1 MERPGFN
8 PQAPAHSLGR
18 QRSGANK
25 NKKKAAQCVRRRA
38 CAGGRKGEAQGV
50 RECHGWFHLAGRLQH
65 ILNRWASREETGFKV
80 LLGKCRHKTFGF
92 PLSLAPFQLAPIM
105 R

>member
-25 NKKKAAQCVRRRA
+25 NKKEAAQCIRRRA
-38 CAGGRKGEAQGV
+38 CGRGEVGEAQAV
-50 RECHGWFHLAGRLQH
+50 RVCHGCSVRLAALQH
-65 ILNRWASREETGFKV
+65 IFKHSASSEAGWA
-80 LLGKCRHKTFGF
+80 
-92 PLSLAPFQLAPIM
+92 
-105 R
+105 